1 MKSAVGSH
9 EEAQKRT
16 KKEHTNLNQIT
27 CRVDEN
33 SSSGFLYVFV
43 FVSFGAF
50 SWPFFQLN

>member
-1 MKSAVGSH
+1 MNLKSAVGSH

-27 CRVDEN
+27 CMVNEN
-33 SSSGFLYVFV
+33 SSSGFLYV

>member
-1 MKSAVGSH
+1 MNLKSAVGSH

-16 KKEHTNLNQIT
+16 KKEHTNLNQTT
-27 CRVDEN
+27 CRVNEN
-33 SSSGFLYVFV
+33 SSSGFLYV